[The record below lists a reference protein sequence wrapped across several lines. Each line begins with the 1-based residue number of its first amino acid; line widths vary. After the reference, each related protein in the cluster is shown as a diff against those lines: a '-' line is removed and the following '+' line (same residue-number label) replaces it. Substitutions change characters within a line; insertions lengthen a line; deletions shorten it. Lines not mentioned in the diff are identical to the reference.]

1 MIAVDWGSSS
11 LRAFRLDD
19 AGRVIDSRRSS
30 QGVLTCAGEF
40 ESVLRQHVHGWDDE
54 LIVMC
59 GMIGSRQGWREVPYV
74 ECAAGIE
81 QIAAGMAR
89 LDPSA
94 FAGRKLWIVP
104 GISLQ
109 RGDGIHEVMRG
120 EETQLCGLLDDL
132 SPGNHLVC
140 LAGTHSKHVR
150 IGDERISTFSTFM
163 TGETFDLLGQHSIL
177 GKLMQPGPHHAVAF
191 AKGLDLAARG
201 GELLGDLFAVRTQGL
216 FGELN
221 AAWLP
226 SYLSGILIGH
236 ELNAMS
242 TSAGPVHLVASAA
255 LELPYRSALWRRG
268 FETTSHPESSS
279 ARGMH
284 ALAEA
289 RGLAA

>member
-1 MIAVDWGSSS
+1 MIAIDWGSSS
-11 LRAFRLDD
+11 VRAFHLDD
-19 AGRVIDSRRSS
+19 GGRVLDSRRSP
-30 QGVLTCAGEF
+30 QGVLACAGEF
-40 ESVLRQHVHGWDDE
+40 ESVLRQQIQDWDDG

-59 GMIGSRQGWREVPYV
+59 GMIGSRQGWQEVPYV

-81 QIAAGMAR
+81 QIAAGMMR
-89 LDPSA
+89 LDSAA
-94 FAGRKLWIVP
+94 FAGRELWIVP
-104 GISLQ
+104 GISLR

-132 SPGNHLVC
+132 PSGSHLVC

-150 IGDERISTFSTFM
+150 IGGGKISGFSTFM
-163 TGETFDLLGQHSIL
+163 TGEAFDLLGQHSIL

-191 AKGLDLAARG
+191 AKGVDLAAQG
-201 GELLGDLFAVRTQGL
+201 GELLTDLFAVRTQGL

-236 ELNAMS
+236 ELNAMPDS
-242 TSAGPVHLVASAA
+242 TGPVHLVASAA

-268 FETTSHPESSS
+268 FETASHPESSS
-279 ARGMH
+279 ARGMR